1 MAETHN
7 IATGLSKLKMPIEV
21 LVEDEMNARLHE
33 DRSIKAI
40 KESLSRFGQQKPIV
54 LREDGKSVLAGNG
67 TLRAAKEL
75 GWTQIAAVKT
85 KLKGEEAAAYSIAD
99 NRTAELST
107 WDLGAL
113 EEHIGSFD
121 TLDGLGFTM
130 NELAELFK
138 EEDTEAPTLPEAD
151 STAEEAIE
159 ETNVKFVQ
167 LYFEPESYDKFI
179 TAVQNLAEVFGTDNV
194 TDTVLNAVLEA
205 YNDRQTD

>member
-7 IATGLSKLKMPIEV
+7 IATGLTKLKIPIDV
-21 LVEDEMNARLHE
+21 LTEDESNARLHE
-33 DRSIKAI
+33 GRSIKAI

-54 LREDGKSVLAGNG
+54 LRQDGKSVLAGNG
-67 TLRAAKEL
+67 TLRAAREL

-85 KLKGEEAAAYSIAD
+85 KLKGEEAAAFSIAD
-99 NRTAELST
+99 NRTAELSD
-107 WDLGAL
+107 WDVGVL

-121 TLDGLGFTM
+121 TLDGIGFTM
-130 NELAELFK
+130 AELGELFK
-138 EEDTEAPTLPEAD
+138 TDDDDSPALLEGNLPSEED
-151 STAEEAIE
+151 IE

-179 TAVQNLAEVFGTDNV
+179 AAVQLLAEVFGTDNV

-205 YNDRQTD
+205 SNDRQTD